1 MRRELNETSRQ
12 PATTTDRGGTV
23 HRAHRRRLHL
33 RHDAVPGQSRAGSIH
48 RRHQRDHR
56 GRAGRSHHPR
66 TGPDVGGCRLRRHQ
80 CAYQEAVPR
89 PSRQPRGSRGHLP
102 DDRDPIRE
110 EGTYRLVTADQ
121 HGRAWH
127 AKTAAWL
134 HAHHQRL
141 TAWRRDEL
149 LICHRERSLRL
160 LLKFW
165 IPLGDKR
172 AARRDQSWQTYS
184 RGCCHKN
191 YSINQHIVWF
201 IFLVLFH
208 PLYALQITL

>member
-80 CAYQEAVPR
+80 CAHQEAVPR
-89 PSRQPRGSRGHLP
+89 STRQPSGSRGHLP
-102 DDRDPIRE
+102 DDHRPLQ
-110 EGTYRLVTADQ
+110 EGQGRHHTADQ
-121 HGRAWH
+121 HGRAWY

-149 LICHRERSLRL
+149 LIPPPGEVPALAAQVLDPPRRQKGSAQGPILANILTWLLSQELFNKPAFRL
-160 LLKFW
+160 VYFFGAF
-165 IPLGDKR
+165 PR
-172 AARRDQSWQTYS
+172 AYIS
-184 RGCCHKN
+184 
-191 YSINQHIVWF
+191 
-201 IFLVLFH
+201 
-208 PLYALQITL
+208 P